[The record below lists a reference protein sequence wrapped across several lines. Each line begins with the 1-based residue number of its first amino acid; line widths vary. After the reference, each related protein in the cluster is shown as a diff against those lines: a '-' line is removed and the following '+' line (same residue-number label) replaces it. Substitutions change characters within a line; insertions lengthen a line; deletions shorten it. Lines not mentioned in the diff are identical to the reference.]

1 MQIPQLATEP
11 LIKYPLSTMHE
22 LLEKQLKQTIG
33 SKITEV
39 SEDFA
44 NELNKF
50 IKLVE
55 STYSGIDASTL
66 VDNSP
71 AVSVLE
77 FIPDPAF
84 VIDHKG
90 VIIAWNPALEKLTGV
105 NACDVIGK
113 GNYEHIKIVH
123 GKRTPGLI
131 DLVNGC
137 EDIGEIEYEAISRRG
152 SALAAEICIHNLG
165 NRKSTNLWV
174 QAAPILDTNG
184 TPIGAIESLR
194 DISARKQTEN
204 INEILFKISSAL
216 NTAADTPIFLQQVH
230 ESLKPFI
237 DAENFYVAL
246 FDEENMEL
254 SFPYYADEKD
264 FISPDQ
270 IISVL
275 PDESLSIKVIRAG
288 HPILLDEEDFKNKLK
303 HIGFPAK
310 SWLGVPLRFDGKI
323 TGVMAIQSYKQ
334 SGIYNSQDI
343 DLMVAISEQVA
354 AALLRRQAE
363 NALLESEKKFRSIF
377 ENATMA
383 IFQIST
389 SGQLTVVNPAL
400 AAIMGYADVDEML
413 EDNARASKFIYDR
426 ESRLQF
432 LKRLRTDGAVN
443 GMLLRVNHRDGK
455 EKWVTINARTSYD
468 KHGNPVLYT
477 GTAFDSTLEI
487 VAERKIFRHKSRFM
501 QLFESSPQAIALTD
515 SKGNVVDTNRAF
527 SKLFGYSANE
537 MSPCC
542 ENLSP
547 SGKGKI
553 KANLKK
559 ILGGETFR
567 TEDLRRHKN
576 GRLIPVSILGYPF
589 IYNDEI
595 SGTFIIYDDISQRK
609 EYERRLSYQSL
620 HDSLTGLPNRTYF
633 LERLEETLD
642 LSRKIPERT
651 FAVLMLDID
660 MFKRINDSLGHQAGD
675 ELLIKVGKRIK
686 ECLRPVDTV
695 ARMGGDE
702 FAVLIEDFSTPQQV
716 IQIIRDIR
724 NEIRKPVKISS
735 REVVISSSIGIVFK
749 TASYDHPEHIVRD
762 ADISMY
768 KAKAQGVNKF
778 KVFNKSMHEEALQS
792 LLVETEIRQGIPGRE
807 FFPYFQPVYSMQNR
821 NLAGFEALVRW
832 NHPERGFL
840 TPDQIIPVA
849 EETGLIVEL
858 DRVILFEACRA
869 MARWTRTYSNIE
881 DLFLAVNLS
890 PSQLSKPDLADAIQE
905 VILETQIAPSC
916 LKLEITE
923 SAIMERNAASSL
935 NLKKI
940 GEMGIRL
947 AVDDF
952 GTGYSSLAQLQR
964 FPASTVKIDRS
975 FVSHMAGDHESLEIV
990 RAVNALGHSL
1000 SMDVIAEGVETRQQL
1015 ILLKDIGC
1023 DYVQGF
1029 YFDKPQNMK
1038 DAEKIVKM
1046 RSNGFCP
1053 PGLTS
1058 I

>member
-1 MQIPQLATEP
+1 
-11 LIKYPLSTMHE
+11 MHE
-22 LLEKQLKQTIG
+22 LLEKQIEQTIG
-33 SKITEV
+33 FRS
-39 SEDFA
+39 A
-44 NELNKF
+44 ELDDELIKF

-55 STYSGIDASTL
+55 KTYSGLDESTL
-66 VDNSP
+66 VSNSP
-71 AVSVLE
+71 AVSILQ
-77 FIPDPAF
+77 FLPDPAF
-84 VIDHKG
+84 IINKQG
-90 VIIAWNPALEKLTGV
+90 VIVAWNPALEKLSGIS
-105 NACDVIGK
+105 AEDVIGK
-113 GNYEHIKIVH
+113 GEFEHIRIIH
-123 GKRTPGLI
+123 GKKTPGLI
-131 DLVNGC
+131 DVVNGC
-137 EDIGEIEYEAISRRG
+137 EEIGEIEYEAISRRG
-152 SALAAEICIHNLG
+152 NALAAEICIQNLG
-165 NRKSTNLWV
+165 NRKSTNVWV
-174 QAAPILDTNG
+174 QAAPILDENG
-184 TPIGAIESLR
+184 NTIGAIESLR

-204 INEILFKISSAL
+204 INLILYKISSAL
-216 NTAADTPIFLQQVH
+216 NSGADTQIFIQQVH

-237 DAENFYVAL
+237 DAENFFVAL
-246 FDEENMEL
+246 FDEEEMTLN
-254 SFPYYADEKD
+254 FPYYVDEKD
-264 FISPDQ
+264 FISPNE
-270 IISVL
+270 IL
-275 PDESLSIKVIRAG
+275 PVVEGQSLSVEVIKAG
-288 HPILLDEEDFKNKLK
+288 HPLLLDEKDFSEQRTNKRG
-303 HIGFPAK
+303 HIGSPAK
-310 SWLGVPLRFDGKI
+310 SWLGVPLKSGDRI

-334 SGIYNSQDI
+334 AGIYTSQDI

-354 AALLRRQAE
+354 ASLQRRQTE
-363 NALLESEKKFRSIF
+363 KALLESEKKFRSIF
-377 ENATMA
+377 ENATVA
-383 IFQIST
+383 IFQISA
-389 SGQLTVVNPAL
+389 SGKLTVANPAL
-400 AAIMGYADVDEML
+400 AAIMGYSSVDEML
-413 EDNARASKFIYDR
+413 AENDRASKFIYNHKGR
-426 ESRLQF
+426 QKFLRRLLF
-432 LKRLRTDGAVN
+432 DGSVN
-443 GMLLRVNHRDGK
+443 GMLLRVNHRYGD
-455 EKWVTINARTSYD
+455 EKWVTINARTSYN
-468 KHGNPVLYT
+468 KYGKPIIYT

-515 SKGNVVDTNRAF
+515 SKGHVVDTNRAF
-527 SKLFGYSANE
+527 RKLFGYSTEE

-547 SGKGKI
+547 TSHGKI

-559 ILGGETFR
+559 ILSGETYR
-567 TEDLRRHKN
+567 TEDMRRHKN

-620 HDSLTGLPNRTYF
+620 HDSLTGLPNRTFF

-642 LSRKIPERT
+642 HSRKNPERT

-675 ELLIKVGKRIK
+675 SLLVEVGKRINN
-686 ECLRPVDTV
+686 CLRPVDTV

-702 FAVLIEDFSTPQQV
+702 FAVLIDDFSTPQQV
-716 IQIIRDIR
+716 IQIIRNIR
-724 NEIRKPVKISS
+724 NEIRKPVNISS

-749 TASYDHPEHIVRD
+749 TSSYDHPEHIVRD

-778 KVFNKSMHEEALQS
+778 KVFNKSMHEQALQS
-792 LLVETEIRQGIPGRE
+792 LLIETEIRQGIPERE

-858 DRVILFEACRA
+858 DRVILFDACRA
-869 MARWTRTYSNIE
+869 MSSWMRNYKNTQ
-881 DLFLAVNLS
+881 DLFLTVNLS
-890 PSQLSKPDLADAIQE
+890 PSQLSKPDLADAIQNI
-905 VILETQIAPSC
+905 VHETKLHPDC

-1029 YFDKPQNMK
+1029 YFDKPQTMD
-1038 DAEKIVKM
+1038 DAEKLVKM
-1046 RSNGFCP
+1046 RSEGFCP

>member
-1 MQIPQLATEP
+1 
-11 LIKYPLSTMHE
+11 MHE
-22 LLEKQLKQTIG
+22 LLEKQLKETFGTQ
-33 SKITEV
+33 
-39 SEDFA
+39 SEELTD
-44 NELNKF
+44 ELNKF
-50 IKLVE
+50 IDLVE
-55 STYSGIDASTL
+55 KTYSGLDATTL
-66 VDNSP
+66 IPNSP
-71 AVSVLE
+71 SVSILH

-84 VIDHKG
+84 
-90 VIIAWNPALEKLTGV
+90 IINKAGIVVAWNPALEKLTETR
-105 NACDVIGK
+105 AKEIIGK
-113 GNYEHIKIVH
+113 GDFEHINIIH

-137 EDIGEIEYEAISRRG
+137 DELGEIEYSAISRRG
-152 SALAAEICIHNLG
+152 NALAAEICIQNLG

-174 QAAPILDTNG
+174 QSAPILDKNNNT
-184 TPIGAIESLR
+184 IGAIETLR

-204 INEILFKISSAL
+204 INLILHKITSAL
-216 NTAADTPIFLQQVH
+216 NSTADIPIFLRSVH

-237 DAENFYVAL
+237 EAENFFVAL
-246 FDEENMEL
+246 YDDKRKTL
-254 SFPYYADEKD
+254 RFPYYQDKMDTISADD
-264 FISPDQ
+264 
-270 IISVL
+270 IISIANGTT
-275 PDESLSIKVIRAG
+275 LSAKVIESG
-288 HPILLDEEDFKNKLK
+288 HPLLLSENDSLIKK
-303 HIGFPAK
+303 IPRVVFPAK
-310 SWLGVPLRFDGKI
+310 SWLGVPLKFGDKI
-323 TGVMAIQSYKQ
+323 MGVMTIQSY
-334 SGIYNSQDI
+334 SRPNVYGSQEI

-354 AALLRRQAE
+354 ASLLHRQAE
-363 NALLESEKKFRSIF
+363 EALQESEKKFRSIF
-377 ENATMA
+377 ENATVA
-383 IFQIST
+383 IFQISAT
-389 SGQLTVVNPAL
+389 GKLIVANPAM
-400 AAIMGYADVDEML
+400 AAIMGYDTVDEMIAH
-413 EDNARASKFIYDR
+413 NYQGSKLIHDR
-426 ESRLQF
+426 QGRQKL
-432 LKRLRTDGAVN
+432 LKRLMTDGSVN
-443 GMLLRVNHRDGK
+443 GMLLRITHRDGE
-455 EKWVTINARTSYD
+455 EKWATINARTSYD
-468 KHGNPVLYT
+468 NQGKPVLYT

-527 SKLFGYSANE
+527 TKLFGYNTEE
-537 MSPCC
+537 MIPCC

-547 SGKGKI
+547 TDTGKI

-559 ILGGETFR
+559 VLDGKTYR
-567 TEDLRRHKN
+567 TEDMRRHKN
-576 GRLIPVSILGYPF
+576 GRLIPVSVLGYPF

-620 HDSLTGLPNRTYF
+620 HDSLTGLPNRTFF

-642 LSRKIPERT
+642 MSRKLPERT

-675 ELLIKVGKRIK
+675 KLLIEVGKRIK
-686 ECLRPVDTV
+686 HCLRPIDTV

-702 FAVLIEDFSTPQQV
+702 FAVLIDDFSTPQQV

-724 NEIRKPVKISS
+724 NEIRNPMNISS
-735 REVVISSSIGIVFK
+735 QEVVISSSIGIVFK
-749 TASYDHPEHIVRD
+749 TSSYDHPEHIIRD

-768 KAKAQGVNKF
+768 KAKEQGVNKF
-778 KVFNKSMHEEALQS
+778 KVFNKTMYEKALRS
-792 LLVETEIRQGIPGRE
+792 LLIETEIRQGIPENE
-807 FFPYFQPVYSMQNR
+807 FIPYFQPVYSMQNR

-849 EETGLIVEL
+849 EETGLIVAL
-858 DRVILFEACRA
+858 DRTILFEACKF
-869 MARWTRTYSNIE
+869 MSLWVKHYPNTD

-890 PSQLSKPDLADAIQE
+890 PSQLSKPDLADAIQR
-905 VILETQIAPSC
+905 IIQETEISPTS

-923 SAIMERNAASSL
+923 SAIMERNAASTL

-1015 ILLKDIGC
+1015 ILLKKIGC
-1023 DYVQGF
+1023 DYVQGY
-1029 YFDKPQNMK
+1029 YFDKPQTK
-1038 DAEKIVKM
+1038 EDAEKLVKM
-1046 RSNGFCP
+1046 RSEGFCP
-1053 PGLTS
+1053 PGLTT